1 MATPDPIPRRRR
13 KSGLPN
19 IMDVA
24 AAAGVSHQT
33 VSRVLNGSELVR
45 DETRVRVEQTI
56 AELGYR
62 RNQAARALASLRSGR
77 IGFIA
82 AHLEQRGPAMLS
94 VAMQEAARADGL
106 ETVSVAL
113 SGLDREALTDAVH
126 WLLDQTVESIVVAVT
141 HREALATI
149 RDLAVG
155 VPLVLV
161 AGERE
166 EHPFTTG
173 IDNEEGA
180 RLATDHLLEA
190 GHRSVALVSGPLDWI
205 EAQQREAGWRAAHQ
219 ARGVKPGPVW
229 FGDWTPR
236 SGYEAGKLV
245 ATQDSLTAAF
255 VSNDQMALGFLLALS
270 EGGCR
275 VPEDVSIVG
284 FDDLP
289 EAAYFNPPL
298 TTIHQDFS
306 AVARRA
312 VDLAM
317 GAISG
322 EPPGPTELV
331 EPRLVLRRSTG
342 APGA

>member
-1 MATPDPIPRRRR
+1 MAAPDPVPSRRR
-13 KSGLPN
+13 KSGLPS

-33 VSRVLNGSELVR
+33 VSRVLNGSEFVR
-45 DETRVRVEQTI
+45 DETRILVEHTI
-56 AELGYR
+56 SELGYR
-62 RNQAARALASLRSGR
+62 RNPAARALASLRSRR
-77 IGFIA
+77 IGFVA
-82 AHLEQRGPAMLS
+82 AHLEQRGPALLS
-94 VAMQEAARADGL
+94 VALQEAAKADGV
-106 ETVSVAL
+106 EAVSVAL
-113 SGLDREALTDAVH
+113 SGLDREALTDAVQ
-126 WLLDQTVESIVVAVT
+126 WLLDQGVESIVVAVT
-141 HREALATI
+141 HREALASI
-149 RDLAVG
+149 QDLAVG

-166 EHPFTTG
+166 NHPFTTG

-205 EAQQREAGWRAAHQ
+205 EAQQREAGWRAAHA

-229 FGDWTPR
+229 VGDWTPR
-236 SGYEAGKLV
+236 SGYEAGRHAAKRKSV
-245 ATQDSLTAAF
+245 TAAF

-270 EGGCR
+270 EGGRR

-298 TTIHQDFS
+298 TTVHQDFS

-312 VDLAM
+312 VELAM
-317 GAISG
+317 GAVSG
-322 EPPGPTELV
+322 GPPRPAELIQ
-331 EPRLVLRRSTG
+331 PRLVPRGSTRALR
-342 APGA
+342 A